1 MTPFDVAPSAARAA
15 RLAPSGIRTIVEAAA
30 SVPAALRLEV
40 GEPDFATPP
49 WIVEAGA
56 AAARRGETRYTSN
69 SGISPLRDAIAA
81 KLTVRNGYLATS
93 EQVVVTQGGVQALH
107 LSFLSLLDPG
117 DEVLLPDPAWP
128 NFRMMAELVGARE
141 VLYPLPQANG
151 FLPDLDQL
159 ASLVTPRCKLL
170 LVNFPSNPLGS
181 TATAAQLAALCDFA
195 AKHGLWLLSDECY
208 DELTF
213 DGPVVSAAAVSSY
226 ERIIGIYSFS
236 KVYAMTGWRV
246 GYAVAPAATAAVLAK
261 VQEPLVS
268 CINTPAQYAALAAL
282 EGDQGIVGDMKSAY
296 RQRRNVVIERLGAA
310 GLSAPTPTGA
320 FYAWVDISA
329 TVLDS
334 LSFCQRLLAEEAVAV
349 APGGAFG
356 PAGEGRIRISIAT
369 AEATLVEAIDRLGR
383 FIRRQTA

>member
-1 MTPFDVAPSAARAA
+1 MSLSFVPSGGRAG
-15 RLAPSGIRTIVEAAA
+15 RLAPSGIRMIVEAAW
-30 SVPAALRLEV
+30 SVPGALRLEV

-69 SGISPLRDAIAA
+69 SGISPLREAIAA
-81 KLTVRNGYLATS
+81 KLTERNGYPATA

-107 LSFLSLLDPG
+107 LSLLTLLDPG
-117 DEVLLPDPAWP
+117 DEVLLPDPGWP
-128 NFRMMAELVGARE
+128 NFRMMADLVGARE
-141 VLYPLPQANG
+141 VLYPLPAANG

-159 ASLVTPRCKLL
+159 AALVTSRCKVL

-195 AKHGLWLLSDECY
+195 AQHGLWLISDECY

-213 DGPVVSAAAVSSY
+213 DGGVVSAAAVSNY

-246 GYAVAPAATAAVLAK
+246 GYAVAPAPTAAVLAK

-268 CINTPAQYAALAAL
+268 CINTPSQFAALAAL
-282 EGDQGIVGDMKSAY
+282 EGDQSIVEDMRLAY
-296 RQRRNVVIERLGAA
+296 RHRRDLVAERLRAA
-310 GLSAPTPTGA
+310 GLSAPRPTGA
-320 FYAWVDISA
+320 FYAWVDISGA
-329 TVLDS
+329 GLES
-334 LSFCQRLLAEEAVAV
+334 LAFCQRLLAEEAVAV

-356 PAGEGRIRISIAT
+356 PAGEGRIRISIASDEST
-369 AEATLVEAIDRLGR
+369 LAEGIDRLGR
-383 FIRRQTA
+383 FMARQTA